1 MYGPLFDRHKNKSYL
16 LSHKGTTVKGTV
28 VIRPGAQ
35 KGGEVGEEAD
45 RGDCDGAVWLG
56 GEDPAVE
63 ADGVLGLRAVLDGRV
78 ELVDEGVD
86 VRVRWLH
93 LQRRALRVH
102 VVGADRDTAGI
113 RFM

>member
-1 MYGPLFDRHKNKSYL
+1 M
-16 LSHKGTTVKGTV
+16 SHKGTTVKGTV

-35 KGGEVGEEAD
+35 KGSEVGEEAD

-102 VVGADRDTAGI
+102 VIGADRDTEDI
-113 RFM
+113 VSRFKGFI

>member
-1 MYGPLFDRHKNKSYL
+1 M
-16 LSHKGTTVKGTV
+16 SHKSATVKGTV

-78 ELVDEGVD
+78 ELVDEGVH
-86 VRVRWLH
+86 VGVRWLH

-102 VVGADRDTAGI
+102 VIGADRDTEDI
-113 RFM
+113 VSRFKGFI